1 MRHLLIL
8 ISLLSTLSFIGC
20 RDESDAI
27 YLIDR
32 AESLLKS
39 DPDSSHILL
48 DSIAVPDNLSDKL
61 LARWCMLSGK
71 VADTLYTDLPYVQQL
86 LRAQAYYK
94 SHGTKQEQAK
104 IGLYLG
110 RSYVEDKENEK
121 AMKVYLQALDIALRS
136 EDYNQAGY
144 ICSYMGDLYDF
155 EGNYLL
161 GKDKYKEAES
171 YFRKAGNM
179 RSSAFALRDVGRMY
193 AFSDS
198 LDIALIFLLKADTI
212 IVEVGD
218 SSDIGTIY
226 NGIGNIYNM
235 LGNKELA
242 KLYLWKNVNMSD
254 FDDAPSYRTLAGIY
268 IEEGDFKNARICL
281 EKASVPSFNDMT
293 RFSVLYGYSLLEK
306 AEGNWEKAWF
316 YLDEYNS
323 ASDSILTIRNREN
336 IIKIEKE
343 YEHLKIS
350 LENMRLKSDK
360 QKYFIYWVISV
371 SILLILLWVFQIRI
385 DRKNKRLLK
394 QEIDLSNKS
403 NELFR
408 LRDNLRN
415 KQDRLE
421 ALSIQLSEKNE
432 KLNELDSREKLEKEY
447 EQIKKEEETL
457 VLRIAE
463 RRKDLFLSSA
473 IAKKVIKLSQ
483 KVVPGA
489 TKSPLSEKDWQNI
502 ITQVNEVY
510 PFLADRLAAFNLS
523 AAELRYCY
531 LSLLGLDSIGESILL
546 HIQPDSVN
554 KRRQRVRQRLGIIA
568 KELDLCA
575 YLIKLSQKV
584 VPGATK
590 SPLSEKDWQN
600 IITQVNEVYPFLAD
614 RLAAFNLSAAEL
626 RYCYLSLLGLDSIG
640 ESILLHIQPDSVNKR
655 RQRVRQ
661 RLGIIAK
668 ELDLCAYLINSVQ

>member
-489 TKSPLSEKDWQNI
+489 TKSPLSEK
-502 ITQVNEVY
+502 
-510 PFLADRLAAFNLS
+510 A
-523 AAELRYCY
+523 
-531 LSLLGLDSIGESILL
+531 
-546 HIQPDSVN
+546 
-554 KRRQRVRQRLGIIA
+554 
-568 KELDLCA
+568 
-575 YLIKLSQKV
+575 
-584 VPGATK
+584 
-590 SPLSEKDWQN
+590 WQN

>member
-235 LGNKELA
+235 LGTKELA

-575 YLIKLSQKV
+575 YLI
-584 VPGATK
+584 
-590 SPLSEKDWQN
+590 
-600 IITQVNEVYPFLAD
+600 
-614 RLAAFNLSAAEL
+614 
-626 RYCYLSLLGLDSIG
+626 
-640 ESILLHIQPDSVNKR
+640 
-655 RQRVRQ
+655 
-661 RLGIIAK
+661 
-668 ELDLCAYLINSVQ
+668 NSVQ

>member
-39 DPDSSHILL
+39 DPDSSLILL

-336 IIKIEKE
+336 IIKMEKE
-343 YEHLKIS
+343 YEYLKIS

-575 YLIKLSQKV
+575 YLI
-584 VPGATK
+584 
-590 SPLSEKDWQN
+590 
-600 IITQVNEVYPFLAD
+600 
-614 RLAAFNLSAAEL
+614 
-626 RYCYLSLLGLDSIG
+626 
-640 ESILLHIQPDSVNKR
+640 
-655 RQRVRQ
+655 
-661 RLGIIAK
+661 
-668 ELDLCAYLINSVQ
+668 NSVQ

>member
-575 YLIKLSQKV
+575 YLINLNS
-584 VPGATK
+584 AT
-590 SPLSEKDWQN
+590 L
-600 IITQVNEVYPFLAD
+600 
-614 RLAAFNLSAAEL
+614 
-626 RYCYLSLLGLDSIG
+626 
-640 ESILLHIQPDSVNKR
+640 
-655 RQRVRQ
+655 
-661 RLGIIAK
+661 
-668 ELDLCAYLINSVQ
+668 

>member
-323 ASDSILTIRNREN
+323 ASDSILKIRNREN

-575 YLIKLSQKV
+575 YLI
-584 VPGATK
+584 
-590 SPLSEKDWQN
+590 
-600 IITQVNEVYPFLAD
+600 
-614 RLAAFNLSAAEL
+614 
-626 RYCYLSLLGLDSIG
+626 
-640 ESILLHIQPDSVNKR
+640 
-655 RQRVRQ
+655 
-661 RLGIIAK
+661 
-668 ELDLCAYLINSVQ
+668 NSVQ

>member
-254 FDDAPSYRTLAGIY
+254 FNDAPSYRTLAGIY

-575 YLIKLSQKV
+575 YLI
-584 VPGATK
+584 
-590 SPLSEKDWQN
+590 
-600 IITQVNEVYPFLAD
+600 
-614 RLAAFNLSAAEL
+614 
-626 RYCYLSLLGLDSIG
+626 
-640 ESILLHIQPDSVNKR
+640 
-655 RQRVRQ
+655 
-661 RLGIIAK
+661 
-668 ELDLCAYLINSVQ
+668 NSVQ

>member
-110 RSYVEDKENEK
+110 RSYVEDKENEN

-575 YLIKLSQKV
+575 YLI
-584 VPGATK
+584 
-590 SPLSEKDWQN
+590 
-600 IITQVNEVYPFLAD
+600 
-614 RLAAFNLSAAEL
+614 
-626 RYCYLSLLGLDSIG
+626 
-640 ESILLHIQPDSVNKR
+640 
-655 RQRVRQ
+655 
-661 RLGIIAK
+661 
-668 ELDLCAYLINSVQ
+668 NSVQ

>member
-8 ISLLSTLSFIGC
+8 ISLLYTLSFIGC
-20 RDESDAI
+20 RDESDAT

-39 DPDSSHILL
+39 DPDSSLILL

-61 LARWCMLSGK
+61 LARWCMLYGR
-71 VADTLYTDLPYVQQL
+71 VADTLYTDLPYIQQL
-86 LRAQAYYK
+86 LRAQAYYED
-94 SHGTKQEQAK
+94 HGTKQEQAK

-121 AMKVYLQALDIALRS
+121 AMKVYLQALDIALRC

-155 EGNYLL
+155 EGDYLL

-179 RSSAFALRDVGRMY
+179 RSSAFALQDIGRMY

-198 LDIALIFLLKADTI
+198 LDIALTFLLKADTI

-575 YLIKLSQKV
+575 YLI
-584 VPGATK
+584 
-590 SPLSEKDWQN
+590 
-600 IITQVNEVYPFLAD
+600 
-614 RLAAFNLSAAEL
+614 
-626 RYCYLSLLGLDSIG
+626 
-640 ESILLHIQPDSVNKR
+640 
-655 RQRVRQ
+655 
-661 RLGIIAK
+661 
-668 ELDLCAYLINSVQ
+668 NSVQ

>member
-489 TKSPLSEKDWQNI
+489 TKSPLSEKDWQNM
-502 ITQVNEVY
+502 
-510 PFLADRLAAFNLS
+510 
-523 AAELRYCY
+523 
-531 LSLLGLDSIGESILL
+531 
-546 HIQPDSVN
+546 
-554 KRRQRVRQRLGIIA
+554 
-568 KELDLCA
+568 
-575 YLIKLSQKV
+575 
-584 VPGATK
+584 
-590 SPLSEKDWQN
+590 
-600 IITQVNEVYPFLAD
+600 ITQVNEVYPFLAD

>member
-510 PFLADRLAAFNLS
+510 PFLADRLAAFNL
-523 AAELRYCY
+523 
-531 LSLLGLDSIGESILL
+531 
-546 HIQPDSVN
+546 
-554 KRRQRVRQRLGIIA
+554 
-568 KELDLCA
+568 
-575 YLIKLSQKV
+575 
-584 VPGATK
+584 
-590 SPLSEKDWQN
+590 
-600 IITQVNEVYPFLAD
+600 
-614 RLAAFNLSAAEL
+614 LSAAEL

>member
-268 IEEGDFKNARICL
+268 REEGDFKNARICL

-575 YLIKLSQKV
+575 YLI
-584 VPGATK
+584 
-590 SPLSEKDWQN
+590 
-600 IITQVNEVYPFLAD
+600 
-614 RLAAFNLSAAEL
+614 
-626 RYCYLSLLGLDSIG
+626 
-640 ESILLHIQPDSVNKR
+640 
-655 RQRVRQ
+655 
-661 RLGIIAK
+661 
-668 ELDLCAYLINSVQ
+668 NSVQ

>member
-39 DPDSSHILL
+39 DL

-575 YLIKLSQKV
+575 YLI
-584 VPGATK
+584 
-590 SPLSEKDWQN
+590 
-600 IITQVNEVYPFLAD
+600 
-614 RLAAFNLSAAEL
+614 
-626 RYCYLSLLGLDSIG
+626 
-640 ESILLHIQPDSVNKR
+640 
-655 RQRVRQ
+655 
-661 RLGIIAK
+661 
-668 ELDLCAYLINSVQ
+668 NSVQ

>member
-394 QEIDLSNKS
+394 QETDLSHKS
-403 NELFR
+403 NELFT

-575 YLIKLSQKV
+575 YLI
-584 VPGATK
+584 
-590 SPLSEKDWQN
+590 
-600 IITQVNEVYPFLAD
+600 
-614 RLAAFNLSAAEL
+614 
-626 RYCYLSLLGLDSIG
+626 
-640 ESILLHIQPDSVNKR
+640 
-655 RQRVRQ
+655 
-661 RLGIIAK
+661 
-668 ELDLCAYLINSVQ
+668 NSVQ

>member
-268 IEEGDFKNARICL
+268 IEEGDFKNARICV

-575 YLIKLSQKV
+575 YLI
-584 VPGATK
+584 
-590 SPLSEKDWQN
+590 
-600 IITQVNEVYPFLAD
+600 
-614 RLAAFNLSAAEL
+614 
-626 RYCYLSLLGLDSIG
+626 
-640 ESILLHIQPDSVNKR
+640 
-655 RQRVRQ
+655 
-661 RLGIIAK
+661 
-668 ELDLCAYLINSVQ
+668 NSVQ

>member
-20 RDESDAI
+20 RDESDAT

-39 DPDSSHILL
+39 DPDSSLILL

-61 LARWCMLSGK
+61 LARWCMLYGR
-71 VADTLYTDLPYVQQL
+71 VADTLYTDLPYIQQL
-86 LRAQAYYK
+86 LRAQAYYED
-94 SHGTKQEQAK
+94 HGTKQEQAK

-121 AMKVYLQALDIALRS
+121 AMKVYLQALDIALRC

-155 EGNYLL
+155 EGDYLL

-179 RSSAFALRDVGRMY
+179 RSSAFALQDIGRMY

-198 LDIALIFLLKADTI
+198 LDIALTFLLKADTI

-235 LGNKELA
+235 LDNKELA
-242 KLYLWKNVNMSD
+242 KLYLWKDINMSD

-336 IIKIEKE
+336 IIKMEKE

-350 LENMRLKSDK
+350 LENMRLRSDK
-360 QKYFIYWVISV
+360 QTYLIYLIISV

-408 LRDNLRN
+408 LRDNLRI

-489 TKSPLSEKDWQNI
+489 TKSPLSEKDWQNM
-502 ITQVNEVY
+502 
-510 PFLADRLAAFNLS
+510 
-523 AAELRYCY
+523 
-531 LSLLGLDSIGESILL
+531 
-546 HIQPDSVN
+546 
-554 KRRQRVRQRLGIIA
+554 
-568 KELDLCA
+568 
-575 YLIKLSQKV
+575 
-584 VPGATK
+584 
-590 SPLSEKDWQN
+590 
-600 IITQVNEVYPFLAD
+600 ITQVNEVYPFLAD

>member
-254 FDDAPSYRTLAGIY
+254 FDDAPSYRTLAGLY

-523 AAELRYCY
+523 AAELRYY
-531 LSLLGLDSIGESILL
+531 
-546 HIQPDSVN
+546 
-554 KRRQRVRQRLGIIA
+554 
-568 KELDLCA
+568 
-575 YLIKLSQKV
+575 
-584 VPGATK
+584 
-590 SPLSEKDWQN
+590 
-600 IITQVNEVYPFLAD
+600 
-614 RLAAFNLSAAEL
+614 
-626 RYCYLSLLGLDSIG
+626 YLSLLGLDSIG

>member
-408 LRDNLRN
+408 LRDNLRI

-575 YLIKLSQKV
+575 YLI
-584 VPGATK
+584 
-590 SPLSEKDWQN
+590 
-600 IITQVNEVYPFLAD
+600 
-614 RLAAFNLSAAEL
+614 
-626 RYCYLSLLGLDSIG
+626 
-640 ESILLHIQPDSVNKR
+640 
-655 RQRVRQ
+655 
-661 RLGIIAK
+661 
-668 ELDLCAYLINSVQ
+668 NSVQ

>member
-226 NGIGNIYNM
+226 NGIENIYNM

-457 VLRIAE
+457 VLWIAE

-575 YLIKLSQKV
+575 YLI
-584 VPGATK
+584 
-590 SPLSEKDWQN
+590 
-600 IITQVNEVYPFLAD
+600 
-614 RLAAFNLSAAEL
+614 
-626 RYCYLSLLGLDSIG
+626 
-640 ESILLHIQPDSVNKR
+640 
-655 RQRVRQ
+655 
-661 RLGIIAK
+661 
-668 ELDLCAYLINSVQ
+668 NSVQ

>member
-94 SHGTKQEQAK
+94 SHGTKQKQAK

-110 RSYVEDKENEK
+110 RSYEEDKENEK

-575 YLIKLSQKV
+575 YLI
-584 VPGATK
+584 
-590 SPLSEKDWQN
+590 
-600 IITQVNEVYPFLAD
+600 
-614 RLAAFNLSAAEL
+614 
-626 RYCYLSLLGLDSIG
+626 
-640 ESILLHIQPDSVNKR
+640 
-655 RQRVRQ
+655 
-661 RLGIIAK
+661 
-668 ELDLCAYLINSVQ
+668 NSVQ

>member
-489 TKSPLSEKDWQNI
+489 TKSPLSEKD
-502 ITQVNEVY
+502 
-510 PFLADRLAAFNLS
+510 R
-523 AAELRYCY
+523 
-531 LSLLGLDSIGESILL
+531 
-546 HIQPDSVN
+546 
-554 KRRQRVRQRLGIIA
+554 
-568 KELDLCA
+568 
-575 YLIKLSQKV
+575 
-584 VPGATK
+584 
-590 SPLSEKDWQN
+590 QN

>member
-336 IIKIEKE
+336 IIKIEKK

-575 YLIKLSQKV
+575 YLI
-584 VPGATK
+584 
-590 SPLSEKDWQN
+590 
-600 IITQVNEVYPFLAD
+600 
-614 RLAAFNLSAAEL
+614 
-626 RYCYLSLLGLDSIG
+626 
-640 ESILLHIQPDSVNKR
+640 
-655 RQRVRQ
+655 
-661 RLGIIAK
+661 
-668 ELDLCAYLINSVQ
+668 NSVQ

>member
-86 LRAQAYYK
+86 RRAQAYYE
-94 SHGTKQEQAK
+94 SHGTGQEQAR

-110 RSYVEDKENEK
+110 RSYVEDKDNEL
-121 AMKVYLQALDIALRS
+121 AMKAYLQALDIALRCQ
-136 EDYNQAGY
+136 DYNQAGY

-575 YLIKLSQKV
+575 YLI
-584 VPGATK
+584 
-590 SPLSEKDWQN
+590 
-600 IITQVNEVYPFLAD
+600 
-614 RLAAFNLSAAEL
+614 
-626 RYCYLSLLGLDSIG
+626 
-640 ESILLHIQPDSVNKR
+640 
-655 RQRVRQ
+655 
-661 RLGIIAK
+661 
-668 ELDLCAYLINSVQ
+668 NSVQ

>member
-323 ASDSILTIRNREN
+323 ASYSILTIRNREN

-575 YLIKLSQKV
+575 YLI
-584 VPGATK
+584 
-590 SPLSEKDWQN
+590 
-600 IITQVNEVYPFLAD
+600 
-614 RLAAFNLSAAEL
+614 
-626 RYCYLSLLGLDSIG
+626 
-640 ESILLHIQPDSVNKR
+640 
-655 RQRVRQ
+655 
-661 RLGIIAK
+661 
-668 ELDLCAYLINSVQ
+668 NSVQ

>member
-161 GKDKYKEAES
+161 GKDKYKEVES

-575 YLIKLSQKV
+575 YLI
-584 VPGATK
+584 
-590 SPLSEKDWQN
+590 
-600 IITQVNEVYPFLAD
+600 
-614 RLAAFNLSAAEL
+614 
-626 RYCYLSLLGLDSIG
+626 
-640 ESILLHIQPDSVNKR
+640 
-655 RQRVRQ
+655 
-661 RLGIIAK
+661 
-668 ELDLCAYLINSVQ
+668 NSVQ

>member
-121 AMKVYLQALDIALRS
+121 AMKVYLQALDIALRC

-575 YLIKLSQKV
+575 YLI
-584 VPGATK
+584 
-590 SPLSEKDWQN
+590 
-600 IITQVNEVYPFLAD
+600 
-614 RLAAFNLSAAEL
+614 
-626 RYCYLSLLGLDSIG
+626 
-640 ESILLHIQPDSVNKR
+640 
-655 RQRVRQ
+655 
-661 RLGIIAK
+661 
-668 ELDLCAYLINSVQ
+668 NSVQ

>member
-293 RFSVLYGYSLLEK
+293 RFLVLYGYSLLEK

-575 YLIKLSQKV
+575 YLI
-584 VPGATK
+584 
-590 SPLSEKDWQN
+590 
-600 IITQVNEVYPFLAD
+600 
-614 RLAAFNLSAAEL
+614 
-626 RYCYLSLLGLDSIG
+626 
-640 ESILLHIQPDSVNKR
+640 
-655 RQRVRQ
+655 
-661 RLGIIAK
+661 
-668 ELDLCAYLINSVQ
+668 NSVQ

>member
-242 KLYLWKNVNMSD
+242 KLYLWKNVNMLD

-575 YLIKLSQKV
+575 YLI
-584 VPGATK
+584 
-590 SPLSEKDWQN
+590 
-600 IITQVNEVYPFLAD
+600 
-614 RLAAFNLSAAEL
+614 
-626 RYCYLSLLGLDSIG
+626 
-640 ESILLHIQPDSVNKR
+640 
-655 RQRVRQ
+655 
-661 RLGIIAK
+661 
-668 ELDLCAYLINSVQ
+668 NSVQ

>member
-268 IEEGDFKNARICL
+268 IEEGDFKNTRICL

-575 YLIKLSQKV
+575 YLI
-584 VPGATK
+584 
-590 SPLSEKDWQN
+590 
-600 IITQVNEVYPFLAD
+600 
-614 RLAAFNLSAAEL
+614 
-626 RYCYLSLLGLDSIG
+626 
-640 ESILLHIQPDSVNKR
+640 
-655 RQRVRQ
+655 
-661 RLGIIAK
+661 
-668 ELDLCAYLINSVQ
+668 NSVQ

>member
-20 RDESDAI
+20 RDESDAT

-39 DPDSSHILL
+39 DPDSSLILL

-61 LARWCMLSGK
+61 LARWCMLYGR
-71 VADTLYTDLPYVQQL
+71 VADTLYTDLPYIQQL
-86 LRAQAYYK
+86 LRAQAYYED
-94 SHGTKQEQAK
+94 HGTKQEQAK

-121 AMKVYLQALDIALRS
+121 AMKVYLQALDIALRC

-155 EGNYLL
+155 EGDYLL

-179 RSSAFALRDVGRMY
+179 RSSAFALQDIGRMY

-198 LDIALIFLLKADTI
+198 LDIALTFLLKADTI

-235 LGNKELA
+235 LDNKELA
-242 KLYLWKNVNMSD
+242 KLSLWKDINMSD

-336 IIKIEKE
+336 IIKMEKE

-350 LENMRLKSDK
+350 LENMRLRSDK
-360 QKYFIYWVISV
+360 QTYLIYLIISV

-408 LRDNLRN
+408 LRDNLRI

-489 TKSPLSEKDWQNI
+489 TKSPLSEKDWQNM
-502 ITQVNEVY
+502 
-510 PFLADRLAAFNLS
+510 
-523 AAELRYCY
+523 
-531 LSLLGLDSIGESILL
+531 
-546 HIQPDSVN
+546 
-554 KRRQRVRQRLGIIA
+554 
-568 KELDLCA
+568 
-575 YLIKLSQKV
+575 
-584 VPGATK
+584 
-590 SPLSEKDWQN
+590 
-600 IITQVNEVYPFLAD
+600 ITQVNEVYPFLAD

>member
-20 RDESDAI
+20 RDESDAT

-39 DPDSSHILL
+39 DPDSSLILL

-61 LARWCMLSGK
+61 LARWCMLYGR
-71 VADTLYTDLPYVQQL
+71 VADTLYTDLPYIQQL
-86 LRAQAYYK
+86 LRAQAYYED
-94 SHGTKQEQAK
+94 HGTKQEQAK

-121 AMKVYLQALDIALRS
+121 AMKVYLQALDIALRC

-155 EGNYLL
+155 EGDYLL

-171 YFRKAGNM
+171 YFRKAGNI
-179 RSSAFALRDVGRMY
+179 RSSAIAFQDIGRMY

-198 LDIALIFLLKADTI
+198 LDIALTFLLKADTI

-235 LGNKELA
+235 LDNKELA
-242 KLYLWKNVNMSD
+242 KLYLWKDINMSD

-336 IIKIEKE
+336 IIKMEKE

-350 LENMRLKSDK
+350 LENMRLRSDK
-360 QKYFIYWVISV
+360 QTYLIYLIISV

-489 TKSPLSEKDWQNI
+489 TKSPLSEKDWQNM
-502 ITQVNEVY
+502 
-510 PFLADRLAAFNLS
+510 
-523 AAELRYCY
+523 
-531 LSLLGLDSIGESILL
+531 
-546 HIQPDSVN
+546 
-554 KRRQRVRQRLGIIA
+554 
-568 KELDLCA
+568 
-575 YLIKLSQKV
+575 
-584 VPGATK
+584 
-590 SPLSEKDWQN
+590 
-600 IITQVNEVYPFLAD
+600 ITQVNEVYPFLAD

>member
-20 RDESDAI
+20 RDESDAT

-39 DPDSSHILL
+39 DPDSSLILL

-61 LARWCMLSGK
+61 LARWCMLYGR
-71 VADTLYTDLPYVQQL
+71 VADTLYTDLPYIQQL
-86 LRAQAYYK
+86 LRAQAYYED
-94 SHGTKQEQAK
+94 HGTKQEQAK

-121 AMKVYLQALDIALRS
+121 AMKVYLQALDIALRC

-155 EGNYLL
+155 EGDYLL

-179 RSSAFALRDVGRMY
+179 RSSAFALQDIGRMY

-198 LDIALIFLLKADTI
+198 LDIALTFLLKADTI

-575 YLIKLSQKV
+575 YLI
-584 VPGATK
+584 
-590 SPLSEKDWQN
+590 
-600 IITQVNEVYPFLAD
+600 
-614 RLAAFNLSAAEL
+614 
-626 RYCYLSLLGLDSIG
+626 
-640 ESILLHIQPDSVNKR
+640 
-655 RQRVRQ
+655 
-661 RLGIIAK
+661 
-668 ELDLCAYLINSVQ
+668 NSVQ

>member
-235 LGNKELA
+235 LGNKELD

-575 YLIKLSQKV
+575 YLI
-584 VPGATK
+584 
-590 SPLSEKDWQN
+590 
-600 IITQVNEVYPFLAD
+600 
-614 RLAAFNLSAAEL
+614 
-626 RYCYLSLLGLDSIG
+626 
-640 ESILLHIQPDSVNKR
+640 
-655 RQRVRQ
+655 
-661 RLGIIAK
+661 
-668 ELDLCAYLINSVQ
+668 NSVQ

>member
-32 AESLLKS
+32 SESLLKS

-575 YLIKLSQKV
+575 YLI
-584 VPGATK
+584 
-590 SPLSEKDWQN
+590 
-600 IITQVNEVYPFLAD
+600 
-614 RLAAFNLSAAEL
+614 
-626 RYCYLSLLGLDSIG
+626 
-640 ESILLHIQPDSVNKR
+640 
-655 RQRVRQ
+655 
-661 RLGIIAK
+661 
-668 ELDLCAYLINSVQ
+668 NSVQ

>member
-20 RDESDAI
+20 RDESDAT

-218 SSDIGTIY
+218 SSDIRTIY

-575 YLIKLSQKV
+575 YLI
-584 VPGATK
+584 
-590 SPLSEKDWQN
+590 
-600 IITQVNEVYPFLAD
+600 
-614 RLAAFNLSAAEL
+614 
-626 RYCYLSLLGLDSIG
+626 
-640 ESILLHIQPDSVNKR
+640 
-655 RQRVRQ
+655 
-661 RLGIIAK
+661 
-668 ELDLCAYLINSVQ
+668 NSVQ

>member
-20 RDESDAI
+20 RDESDAT

-39 DPDSSHILL
+39 DPDSSLILL

-61 LARWCMLSGK
+61 LARWCMLYGR
-71 VADTLYTDLPYVQQL
+71 VADTLYTDLPYIQQL
-86 LRAQAYYK
+86 LRAQAYYED
-94 SHGTKQEQAK
+94 HGTKQEQAK

-121 AMKVYLQALDIALRS
+121 AMKVYLQALDIALRC

-155 EGNYLL
+155 EGDYLL

-179 RSSAFALRDVGRMY
+179 RSSAFALQDIGRMY

-198 LDIALIFLLKADTI
+198 LDIALTFLLKADTI

-235 LGNKELA
+235 LDNKELA
-242 KLYLWKNVNMSD
+242 KLYLWKDINMSD

-336 IIKIEKE
+336 IIKMEKE

-385 DRKNKRLLK
+385 DRKNKRHLK

-575 YLIKLSQKV
+575 YLI
-584 VPGATK
+584 
-590 SPLSEKDWQN
+590 
-600 IITQVNEVYPFLAD
+600 
-614 RLAAFNLSAAEL
+614 
-626 RYCYLSLLGLDSIG
+626 
-640 ESILLHIQPDSVNKR
+640 
-655 RQRVRQ
+655 
-661 RLGIIAK
+661 
-668 ELDLCAYLINSVQ
+668 NSVQ